1 MGLTKEQRPW
11 TTIKDGTDKSPSRVY
26 PAYLIGPSSGAR
38 EPDRQPTRED
48 VRTAG
53 RVTTTI
59 TAVSQGGSYTSAGSG
74 KQPHCN
80 EPFCP
85 QPHRPVPVDS

>member
-11 TTIKDGTDKSPSRVY
+11 TTIKDGTNESLSRVY

-48 VRTAG
+48 VDDSWPCHHHRHSGFSG
-53 RVTTTI
+53 RGLH
-59 TAVSQGGSYTSAGSG
+59 VSGLRKAA
-74 KQPHCN
+74 PLH
-80 EPFCP
+80 
-85 QPHRPVPVDS
+85 